1 MYIIT
6 PYKDDKLLVLEMVDI
21 PTFSGG
27 WSYTQKEMNTL
38 FKFIEY
44 KNNCVKNGFYYGC
57 VISSDNK
64 FTINH
69 IGTTNEYIVSRFIK
83 FQNKLLYGKNCK

>member
-1 MYIIT
+1 MNMNFKRHKIKEAKAQFIEDIKFD
-6 PYKDDKLLVLEMVDI
+6 KD
-21 PTFSGG
+21 
-27 WSYTQKEMNTL
+27 
-38 FKFIEY
+38 FIEY

-83 FQNKLLYGKNCK
+83 FQNKLLYGKKIK